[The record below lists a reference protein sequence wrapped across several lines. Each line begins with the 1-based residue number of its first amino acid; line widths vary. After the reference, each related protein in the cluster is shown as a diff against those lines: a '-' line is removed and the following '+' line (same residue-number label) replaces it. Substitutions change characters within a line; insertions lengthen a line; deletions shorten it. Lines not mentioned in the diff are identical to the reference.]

1 MKRSKIIQWKR
12 NLKRKNSINQW
23 RLQRGLQ
30 LQDYKNKNRASFNII
45 CFKTFKAAMAAM
57 KEDISANPSLRH
69 QYGKIN
75 FKIINQK

>member
-1 MKRSKIIQWKR
+1 V
-12 NLKRKNSINQW
+12 
-23 RLQRGLQ
+23 